1 MKHLFFAII
10 SISLLGLMSCK
21 DDPKEG
27 TLTLHFKA
35 VYDGQPLQ
43 TFTTHPFDNG
53 QQIQLSHMSMFISD
67 LELAQGSTTRNLKD
81 VELVDLSYDNLAS
94 AEAGYTLSIT
104 GIPAGTYDGIQF
116 GVGVPADLNAM
127 NPSDFSSSSPLSKTG
142 YYWDAWQSYIFSK
155 TEGRLDTVGNG
166 LPELGFALHVGSD
179 ALYRVLQA
187 PIPLTIEDGKSL
199 NVDVIVDY
207 RLLLQGID
215 IKSNPQNH
223 SPSDVTNI
231 TALVNNMASAFSLAF

>member
-1 MKHLFFAII
+1 
-10 SISLLGLMSCK
+10 
-21 DDPKEG
+21 
-27 TLTLHFKA
+27 
-35 VYDGQPLQ
+35 
-43 TFTTHPFDNG
+43 
-53 QQIQLSHMSMFISD
+53 
-67 LELAQGSTTRNLKD
+67 
-81 VELVDLSYDNLAS
+81 
-94 AEAGYTLSIT
+94 
-104 GIPAGTYDGIQF
+104 
-116 GVGVPADLNAM
+116 M

-231 TALVNNMASAFSLAF
+231 TALVNNMANAFSLAF